1 MGDMIKDKWAVVTG
15 CNRGIGRAILE
26 RFAENG
32 ANIITVT
39 RKENSDFSE
48 ECNSLEKEYG
58 IQIRQVYADFSKEEE
73 VRAAAKRILDEKVP
87 IDVLVNNIGI
97 SNPLVMF
104 TMTSMEK
111 MKEMFEVS
119 FFSGILFT
127 QLLCRRMM
135 KAHHGNIIFITSSAA
150 FEAGFNL
157 EYTAAKAAVVGAVRR
172 LARELGHFG
181 IRVNGVAP
189 GLTSTDMGNA
199 LKENE
204 EEIALSMSILG
215 RKAEPEE
222 IADVVLFLASDLSR
236 FMTAQILRVDGG
248 MLG

>member
-1 MGDMIKDKWAVVTG
+1 MGDLLKGKRAVITG
-15 CNRGIGRAILE
+15 CNRGIGKSILE
-26 RFAENG
+26 NFAANG
-32 ANIITVT
+32 ADIITIT
-39 RKENSDFSE
+39 RTESEEFSE
-48 ECNSLEKEYG
+48 ICHGLEKTYG
-58 IQIRQVYADFSKEEE
+58 VHIRQVYADFDREDE
-73 VRAAAKRILDEKVP
+73 VRAAAKSILEEKKT
-87 IDVLVNNIGI
+87 IDILVNNVGI

-111 MKEMFEVS
+111 MREMFEVS
-119 FFSGILFT
+119 FFSSILLT

-135 KAHHGNIIFITSSAA
+135 KAHSGNIIFITSSAA

-157 EYTAAKAAVVGAVRR
+157 EYTSAKAAVVGAVRR

-189 GLTSTDMGNA
+189 GLTNTDMGNA

-204 EEIALSMSILG
+204 EAIALSMSILG